1 MQNLFKEISGF
12 FGRHIIIRNLTL
24 ALFILI
30 FVFILFF
37 TWLRIFTRHGEAFSV
52 PDLTDLTL
60 HEVEDNM
67 EKRNLRWEVFDSVF
81 SNDHE
86 RGVVIEQNP
95 KPGSKVKKNR
105 KIYLT
110 MNAVNPEKVVMPDLV
125 NLTIRQ
131 AQSRLETI
139 GLKIGKI
146 TYEPDLGVNIIL
158 AQKYLGTRIK
168 EGDTIVKGAFIDL
181 VLGKGLSG
189 ETTRV
194 PDLTGL
200 TEEEATIKAAD
211 VSLRLGAIVPD
222 PEIKEDDK
230 PMARIY
236 MQRPSHNKNNSLPL
250 GSSIDVWLTLDSSK
264 IFSGQAETLDYE
276 NESEPF

>member
-1 MQNLFKEISGF
+1 MQKITKEISGF
-12 FGRHIIIRNLTL
+12 LGRHIVIKNLTL
-24 ALFILI
+24 AFLILALA
-30 FVFILFF
+30 FMLFF
-37 TWLRIFTRHGEAFSV
+37 TWLRLFTRHGEAYIV

-60 HEVEDNM
+60 PEVEDIL

-81 SNDHE
+81 SNEHE
-86 RGVVIEQNP
+86 RGTVVEQHP
-95 KPGSKVKKNR
+95 KSGFKVKKNR

-110 MNAVNPEKVVMPDLV
+110 MNAMNPEKVVMPDLV

-158 AQKYLGTRIK
+158 AQKHLGVPIK
-168 EGDTIVKGAFIDL
+168 EGDTLVKGSFVDL

-194 PDLTGL
+194 PDLIGL
-200 TEEEATIKAAD
+200 TEEEATIRAAD

-222 PEIKEDDK
+222 PEIKDEDK
-230 PMARIY
+230 PLARIH
-236 MQRPSHNKNNSLPL
+236 MQRPAHNKNNSLPL
-250 GSSIDVWLTLDSSK
+250 GSSIDVWLTLDSTK
-264 IFSGQAETLDYE
+264 IFAVPADTLNYE